1 MTRPP
6 QAHDARTPSAFRA
19 RSEDGRTRVLTGV
32 KPTGSLHLG
41 NYFGAIR
48 PAIGLSRQPDNEVI
62 FMCVDLH
69 GLTNRAQI
77 KEAGTHTYPLLAAY
91 LALGFELSGNAIIL
105 QSDFPEILEIAWM
118 LSCVTNLGL
127 LERAHAYKE
136 AVQSG
141 KDPTCGLFYYP
152 VLMASDI
159 LTFDASVVPVGK
171 DQLQHLEYAADMAGY
186 FNASVGHEVFV
197 KPKPVVQEVPL
208 LVGIDGE
215 RKMGKSY
222 NNDIPIF
229 GDAKAIEKR
238 IKSITTD
245 AKGLDDTKDPE
256 TCAVFQI
263 LKSFASKERV
273 DTMRERLQRGT
284 GYGYGH
290 AKSDLM
296 DAHRETFGAKQELY
310 EHYVNNPAEMMRL
323 LEPGRQRA
331 ATLATSVCGRAREAL
346 GLKSLRPKD

>member
-1 MTRPP
+1 MKGI
-6 QAHDARTPSAFRA
+6 PSPLLSPDQGTVPAGTLTGSRV
-19 RSEDGRTRVLTGV
+19 RVLTGV

-48 PAIGLSRQPDNEVI
+48 PAVALSQDPAYEVV

-77 KEAGTHTYPLLAAY
+77 KESGDQTYAMLAAY
-91 LALGFELSGNAIIL
+91 LALGFHLEGNAIIL
-105 QSDFPEILEIAWM
+105 QSDFPEILEVAWM
-118 LSCVTNLGL
+118 LACVTNLGL
-127 LERAHAYKE
+127 LERAHAYKD

-159 LTFDASVVPVGK
+159 LTFDAAVVPVGK
-171 DQLQHLEYAADMAGY
+171 DQLQHLEYASDMAGY
-186 FNASVGHEVFV
+186 FNATVGTEVFV
-197 KPKPVVQEVPL
+197 KPKPVVQDTPL
-208 LVGIDGE
+208 LVGTDGE

-222 NNDIPIF
+222 NNDIPLF
-229 GDAKAIEKR
+229 APAKVIEKR
-238 IKSITTD
+238 IRGITTD
-245 AKGLDDTKDPE
+245 ARGLDDPKDPE

-263 LKSFASKERV
+263 LKSFAPEERV
-273 DTMRERLQRGT
+273 ADMRDKLVRGL

-290 AKSDLM
+290 AKNDLI
-296 DAHRETFGAKQELY
+296 DAHREAFGKRQEAY
-310 EHYVNNPAEMMRL
+310 EHYVNNPAEMCQL

-331 ATLATSVCGRAREAL
+331 ASLAAAVRQRAREAL
-346 GLKSLRPKD
+346 GLKTLRPA